1 MRLAFLLCLCLSL
14 SLNACG
20 YHLVGQGESSVILK
34 GVTTASL
41 SNNAGMNGQMLLS
54 ELRQRWIQNSSLP
67 TLEEDESGKQHII
80 MRVENATETFTP
92 VAFDSSGLAIQYR
105 LSVLGVLNMYQEN
118 TLIWSSSLVSSS
130 ADIFGDASALANNP
144 TSIEAEKETLV
155 EQLREKWAQDSLARL
170 LSGF

>member
-1 MRLAFLLCLCLSL
+1 MRLAVLLCLCLSL

-20 YHLVGQGESSVILK
+20 YHLVGQGKSSVIPNS
-34 GVTTASL
+34 VTSANLTT
-41 SNNAGMNGQMLLS
+41 NAGMKGKVLLS
-54 ELRQRWIQNSSLP
+54 ELRQRWLQNSSLP
-67 TLEEDESGKQHII
+67 TLDEEDSGKNHII
-80 MRVENATETFTP
+80 IRIENASETFTP

-105 LSVLGVLNMYQEN
+105 LSVLGMLNMYQEN
-118 TLIWSSSLVSSS
+118 TLIWSSGIVSSS